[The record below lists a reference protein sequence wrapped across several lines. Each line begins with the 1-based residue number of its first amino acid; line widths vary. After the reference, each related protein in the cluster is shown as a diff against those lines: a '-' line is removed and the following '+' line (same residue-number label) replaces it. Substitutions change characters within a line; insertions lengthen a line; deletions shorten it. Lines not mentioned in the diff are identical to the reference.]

1 MPYNDTHLQMD
12 SNLIL
17 VIEEKEPDNPG
28 DIDNRIFIGFDHEY
42 DCFYLRGRRCDIAN
56 SNNVPY
62 AFQSESSDE
71 LANFLFFT
79 VCGGPLSSTLM
90 KKIDVSLF
98 NYNNITDWDLEDLTF
113 EFFEDNMDRD
123 YEIISYTN
131 IEVHCTSMLLKWIKM
146 IRAFFNLDEDI

>member
-1 MPYNDTHLQMD
+1 MPYNESDLQMH

-28 DIDNRIFIGFDHEY
+28 NIDNRIFIGFNSDNNCY
-42 DCFYLRGRRCDIAN
+42 YLRGRRCDVAN
-56 SNNVPY
+56 SKNVPY
-62 AFQSESSDE
+62 AFQTESSHE

-79 VCGGPLSSTLM
+79 VCGGPLHEN

-113 EFFEDNMDRD
+113 EFFEENIDRD
-123 YEIISYTN
+123 YEIIGYTN
-131 IEVHCTSMLLKWIKM
+131 IEVYSTSMLLKWIKM
-146 IRAFFNLDEDI
+146 IRAFYNDTV